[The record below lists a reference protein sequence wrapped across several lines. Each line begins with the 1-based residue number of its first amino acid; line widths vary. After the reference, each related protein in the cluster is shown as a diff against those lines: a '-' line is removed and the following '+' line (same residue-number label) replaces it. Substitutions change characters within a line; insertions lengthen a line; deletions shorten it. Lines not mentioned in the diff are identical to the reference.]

1 MVTRVD
7 VVLDVDS
14 RPVVVPCLV
23 EGPNDIAVPLIL
35 DPEQAAVAA
44 DLAWEAACDMPE
56 EREP

>member
-23 EGPNDIAVPLIL
+23 EGPGDIAVPLIL
-35 DPEQAAVAA
+35 DPEQAEVAA
-44 DLAWEAACDMPE
+44 DLAWEAACDLPE
-56 EREP
+56 ECAS